1 MKDIVILYRVILLDF
16 KKAIVSKR
24 FMLALVGTII
34 LNLLNIM
41 DYIEIDPG
49 VTVSYL
55 FNIKGSA
62 GGFSVCCMLFL
73 TSVPYASSFYTDYKS
88 NNYKF
93 EIVRSNILKYSIGK
107 VLATVTMAIMTTL
120 LAYIILAC
128 LLGVFI
134 PIFPTN
140 ELALRVAC
148 GTQKVIFTDLLTN
161 DFKWLYIVCILLAES
176 LMYGFLA
183 GVALYIS
190 TISSNPFV
198 IFSSPII
205 VFNAWG
211 SLFNTGVLPDVLRW
225 HIFDGIF
232 LEEAGLGLN
241 MVLTILYYSI
251 FFVFITIAFVKGVKR
266 RVANG

>member
-1 MKDIVILYRVILLDF
+1 MKDIVSLHRVILLDF
-16 KKAIVSKR
+16 KKAIFSKR
-24 FMLALVGTII
+24 FFLALVGIII
-34 LNLLNIM
+34 LNFIDLL

-55 FNIKGSA
+55 YNIRDSV
-62 GGFSVCCMLFL
+62 GGFSMCMLFL
-73 TSVPYASSFYTDYKS
+73 TSIPYASSFYIDYKS

-107 VLATVTMAIMTTL
+107 VLTTATMAIMTSL

-128 LLGVFI
+128 LLGIFI

-140 ELALRVAC
+140 ELALRVAS
-148 GTQKVIFTDLLTN
+148 GTQKAIFTNLLTT

-183 GVALYIS
+183 SVALYVS

-205 VFNAWG
+205 VLNAWG
-211 SLFNTGVLPDVLRW
+211 SLFNTGVLPDILGW

-232 LEEAGLGLN
+232 MEEAGLGIN
-241 MVLTILYYSI
+241 MVLTIFYYTI
-251 FFVFITIAFVKGVKR
+251 FIILITIAFVKGVKR
-266 RVANG
+266 RIANG